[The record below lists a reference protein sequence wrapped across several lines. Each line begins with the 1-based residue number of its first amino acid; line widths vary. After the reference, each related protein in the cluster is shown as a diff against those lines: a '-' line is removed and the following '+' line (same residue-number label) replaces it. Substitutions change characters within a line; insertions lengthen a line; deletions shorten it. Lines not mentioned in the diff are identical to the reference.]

1 MDGYLL
7 QVQNTSDTEQTFD
20 LFNTSDQTTITE
32 NVISYAWV
40 VKFTTNDYYNASTG
54 LFKTGLY
61 GWGYGGTVDPLIGSL
76 VPSIEVSSP
85 GASPD
90 ELTTALNT
98 PGNQTARVGEWTVEV
113 VSQPP
118 TRKTDGATATAY
130 MRIYVTL
137 NQSWASE
144 YLNTSLFSYGS
155 KFFKLQPDDGTAT
168 LFLTEGEVKV
178 VESAFGQGISNNKNI
193 VVTGMPNFTYD
204 QFVNS
209 VVQRTYDVKEFQ
221 IFSTQQNQLLQPL
234 LFDRKL
240 ATGRVYQ
247 KVLTPTIDP
256 YQSQNMVYTPDKKG
270 YKIDGFTSLKY
281 TLLPYATAR
290 LLMKYTYIDVA
301 TPLLIKKKQ
310 IDIDTYSNQGGPFNP
325 GVLTP
330 LNPTFTGNIDT
341 GFDKFGCKFLNS
353 RLAIQETKL
362 NDLVTAGTNPKW
374 QDFLRARIDYIKS
387 KMTSEGC
394 DLEPELP
401 MYSEIGSL
409 YQPRDLFIPTNDF
422 IQHQIDEEQGVQ
434 KLLEKPDFP
443 IDLGH
448 N

>member
-1 MDGYLL
+1 M
-7 QVQNTSDTEQTFD
+7 
-20 LFNTSDQTTITE
+20 
-32 NVISYAWV
+32 
-40 VKFTTNDYYNASTG
+40 
-54 LFKTGLY
+54 FKAGIY
-61 GWGYGGTVDPLIGSL
+61 GWAYGGTVDPAIGSL
-76 VPSIEVSSP
+76 VPSIEVTAP

-90 ELTTALNT
+90 ELTTLLNT
-98 PGNQTARVGEWTVEV
+98 PGEQTARVGEWTVEV
-113 VSQPP
+113 VSKPP

-130 MRIYVTL
+130 MRVFVNLTESWSKEYVD
-137 NQSWASE
+137 
-144 YLNTSLFSYGS
+144 TSLFSYGS
-155 KFFKLQPDDGTAT
+155 KYFKLQPGDGTTT
-168 LFLTEGEVKV
+168 LFLSEGEGKV
-178 VESAFGQGISNNKNI
+178 VESAFGQGVSNNKNI

-209 VVQRTYDVKEFQ
+209 VVQRTYDVKQFQ
-221 IFSTQQNQLLQPL
+221 IYSSQARQLLEPL

-240 ATGRVYQ
+240 ATGRIYQ

-256 YQSQNMVYTPDKKG
+256 YQSQNYVITPDKKG

-281 TLLPYATAR
+281 TLQPYATAR
-290 LLMKYTYIDVA
+290 MLLQYTYVDIA
-301 TPLLIKKKQ
+301 TPLLIKKAPL
-310 IDIDTYSNQGGPFNP
+310 DTDTYSNQGGPFNP

-330 LNPTFTGNIDT
+330 LNPTFKGNIDT
-341 GFDKFGCKFLNS
+341 GFDKFGCKFLGS
-353 RLAIQETKL
+353 RLAIQEDKL
-362 NDLVTAGTNPKW
+362 NNLVTAGTNPLW

-387 KMTSEGC
+387 KMTTEGC
-394 DLEPELP
+394 DVEPELP

-422 IQHQIDEEQGVQ
+422 IQHQIDEEQGVK